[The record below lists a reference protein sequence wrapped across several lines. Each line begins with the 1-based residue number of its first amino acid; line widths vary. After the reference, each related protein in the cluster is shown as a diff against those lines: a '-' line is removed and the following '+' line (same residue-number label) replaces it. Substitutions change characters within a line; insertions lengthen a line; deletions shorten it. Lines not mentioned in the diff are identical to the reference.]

1 MDSHARTR
9 SWHALSLRWDLMISA
24 ILKPAVTKVITPIA
38 STALRVGITPNGVTW
53 AGAIGVVASSFYFY
67 PRGNF
72 FWGTLIICFFALSD
86 LFDGTMARISQQGG
100 SKWGGFLDSTIDRVT
115 DSAIA
120 MGLLIYLAQNND
132 ALSYVLLVS
141 IVSGFLVS
149 YIRAKAESLQIE
161 CTGGFAE
168 RTERLMIL
176 LTAIGFTGLGVDY
189 ILTVGIWALALASV
203 VTVLQRLRIVWKAT
217 K

>member
-1 MDSHARTR
+1 
-9 SWHALSLRWDLMISA
+9 MISD
-24 ILKPAVTKVITPIA
+24 IFKPAVVRLISP
-38 STALRVGITPNGVTW
+38 TARGLLRIGLTPNSVTTI
-53 AGAIGVVASSFYFY
+53 GAIGVIATSLIAYPNGHFFGGTVA
-67 PRGNF
+67 
-72 FWGTLIICFFALSD
+72 ICCLALSD
-86 LFDGTMARISQQGG
+86 LFDGTMARLSQQGP
-100 SKWGGFLDSTIDRVT
+100 SRWGGFLDSTIDRVT

-120 MGLLIYLAQNND
+120 LGLLIYLAQNND

-141 IVSGFLVS
+141 IVAGFLVS

-161 CTGGFAE
+161 CKGGFAE

>member
-1 MDSHARTR
+1 
-9 SWHALSLRWDLMISA
+9 MISD
-24 ILKPAVTKVITPIA
+24 IFKPAVVRLISP
-38 STALRVGITPNGVTW
+38 TARGLLRIGLTPNSVTTI
-53 AGAIGVVASSFYFY
+53 GAIGVITTSLTAYPTGHLFGGTVA
-67 PRGNF
+67 
-72 FWGTLIICFFALSD
+72 ICALALSD
-86 LFDGTMARISQQGG
+86 LFDGTMARLSAKGP

-120 MGLLIYLAQNND
+120 MGLLIYLAKND
-132 ALSYVLLVS
+132 DPLSYVLLVS

-161 CTGGFAE
+161 CKGGFAE
-168 RTERLMIL
+168 RTERLIIL

-189 ILTVGIWALALASV
+189 ILTIGVWALAVASV
-203 VTVLQRLRIVWKAT
+203 ITVLQRLLIVRKAT

>member
-1 MDSHARTR
+1 
-9 SWHALSLRWDLMISA
+9 MISD
-24 ILKPAVTKVITPIA
+24 IFKPAVVRLISP
-38 STALRVGITPNGVTW
+38 TARGLLRIGVTPNSVTTI
-53 AGAIGVVASSFYFY
+53 GAIGVIATSLTAYPSGHLFGGTVA
-67 PRGNF
+67 
-72 FWGTLIICFFALSD
+72 ICCLALSD
-86 LFDGTMARISQQGG
+86 LFDGTMARLSKQGP
-100 SKWGGFLDSTIDRVT
+100 SRWGGFLDSTIDRVT

-120 MGLLIYLAQNND
+120 MGLLIYLAQLRD
-132 ALSYVLLVS
+132 PLSYVLLVS

-161 CTGGFAE
+161 CKGGFAE

-189 ILTVGIWALALASV
+189 ILTIGIWGLALASV
-203 VTVLQRLRIVWKAT
+203 FTVLQRLRIVWKAT

>member
-1 MDSHARTR
+1 
-9 SWHALSLRWDLMISA
+9 MISD
-24 ILKPAVTKVITPIA
+24 IFKPAVVRLISP
-38 STALRVGITPNGVTW
+38 TARGLLRIGLTPNSVTTI
-53 AGAIGVVASSFYFY
+53 GAIGVIATSLIAYPNGHLFGGTVA
-67 PRGNF
+67 
-72 FWGTLIICFFALSD
+72 ICCLALSD
-86 LFDGTMARISQQGG
+86 LFDGTMARLSEQGP
-100 SKWGGFLDSTIDRVT
+100 SRWGGFLDSTIDRVT

-161 CTGGFAE
+161 CKGGFAE

-203 VTVLQRLRIVWKAT
+203 ATVLQRLRIVWKAT

>member
-1 MDSHARTR
+1 
-9 SWHALSLRWDLMISA
+9 MISD
-24 ILKPAVTKVITPIA
+24 IFKPAVVRLISP
-38 STALRVGITPNGVTW
+38 TARGLLRIGMTPNSVTTI
-53 AGAIGVVASSFYFY
+53 GAIGVIATSLIAY
-67 PRGNF
+67 PNGHLF
-72 FWGTLIICFFALSD
+72 GGTIAICCLALSD
-86 LFDGTMARISQQGG
+86 LFDGTMARLSQQGP
-100 SKWGGFLDSTIDRVT
+100 SRWGGFLDSTIDRVT

-120 MGLLIYLAQNND
+120 LGLLIYLAQSND
-132 ALSYVLLVS
+132 PLSYVLLVS

-161 CTGGFAE
+161 CKGGFAE
-168 RTERLMIL
+168 RTERLIIL

-189 ILTVGIWALALASV
+189 ILTVGILALALASV

>member
-1 MDSHARTR
+1 
-9 SWHALSLRWDLMISA
+9 MISD
-24 ILKPAVTKVITPIA
+24 IFKPAVVRLISP
-38 STALRVGITPNGVTW
+38 TARGLLRIGLTPNSVTTI
-53 AGAIGVVASSFYFY
+53 GAIGVIATALIAYPNGHLFGGTVA
-67 PRGNF
+67 
-72 FWGTLIICFFALSD
+72 ICCLALSD
-86 LFDGTMARISQQGG
+86 LFDGTMARLSEQGP
-100 SKWGGFLDSTIDRVT
+100 SRWGGFLDSTIDRVT

-120 MGLLIYLAQNND
+120 MGLLIYLAQQRD
-132 ALSYVLLVS
+132 PLSYVLLVS

-161 CTGGFAE
+161 CKGGFAE

-189 ILTVGIWALALASV
+189 ILTIGIWGLALASV
-203 VTVLQRLRIVWKAT
+203 FTVLQRLRIVWKAT